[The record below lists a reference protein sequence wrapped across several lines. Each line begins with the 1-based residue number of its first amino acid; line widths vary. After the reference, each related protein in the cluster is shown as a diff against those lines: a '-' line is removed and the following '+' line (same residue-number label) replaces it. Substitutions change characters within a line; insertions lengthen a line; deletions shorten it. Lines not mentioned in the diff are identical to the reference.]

1 VQQGNAS
8 GDVNSAAFISYFLLT
23 LHSRKIATELMELY
37 WPGITSLCRKLDAFW
52 YENASGRPQMDF
64 GLFYT
69 LVINVDL
76 GKRVKSIPHR
86 DRMNLVF
93 GVCAIMPFGGL
104 SSHGKDCK

>member
-1 VQQGNAS
+1 
-8 GDVNSAAFISYFLLT
+8 
-23 LHSRKIATELMELY
+23 
-37 WPGITSLCRKLDAFW
+37 
-52 YENASGRPQMDF
+52 MDF

-76 GKRVKSIPHR
+76 GKRVKSILHR

>member
-1 VQQGNAS
+1 
-8 GDVNSAAFISYFLLT
+8 
-23 LHSRKIATELMELY
+23 MELY

-76 GKRVKSIPHR
+76 GKRVKSILHR
-86 DRMNLVF
+86 DRMNLAF

-104 SSHGKDCK
+104 SSDGKDCK